1 MICPMLSALKPTDEN
16 GNPVDRECIYE
27 NCRFFNIPQ
36 RDCNLMMASRAM
48 LDLAQHAPPPAS
60 PTLSPTALADME
72 RRLTDVGKGILHSSM
87 EVQEVV
93 RQAGQESIARLADMG
108 DSLARRLLGIEQQI
122 QSGPRDGDTKASA
135 GLEEVVRQSGQESI
149 ARLAD
154 MGDSLARRLLGIEQQ
169 MVSGS
174 QAGDTGLSSGLQ
186 NIEGRLTSGLREI
199 EGRIAAALEESEAR
213 TAKGL
218 QAYLGEMR
226 ASFDE
231 TIGRVQARLEEQGRG
246 VGATAAAASQ
256 SLDQL
261 AALTDLQQ
269 KVAERLLEEMSLL
282 TASIRKAEQLVT
294 ALDKKVD
301 KSAAEGV
308 QLSQQLLLVKGQSE
322 KTHAALRGL
331 HEGNRAVIQA
341 VETQL
346 QRDQVDVAR
355 RQLQQAEECNNRGV
369 ALYYR
374 GAMEASLAAFRR
386 AVELR
391 PDYAEA
397 HNNLGLVFSKMG
409 KEKEAAEA
417 FQEALR
423 LDPAMAEVYNNLGF
437 LYHTSGQLDR
447 AVEMFGQAIQ
457 NDADSAVAYTNLG
470 NSFYGMKQPEK
481 AVEAWRRALELD
493 PMNENARRGLRMFQQ
508 DPSNN

>member
-1 MICPMLSALKPTDEN
+1 MICPMLSALKPTDDN

-48 LDLAQHAPPPAS
+48 LDMAHQAPPPAPPS
-60 PTLSPTALADME
+60 LSPTALADME

-93 RQAGQESIARLADMG
+93 RQAGQESIARLAEMG
-108 DSLARRLLGIEQQI
+108 DSLARRLQGIEQQVLSHP
-122 QSGPRDGDTKASA
+122 QDRDTSLSP
-135 GLEEVVRQSGQESI
+135 GLQDVVRQAGQESI
-149 ARLAD
+149 AKLAE
-154 MGDSLARRLLGIEQQ
+154 MGDALSRRLLGIEQQ
-169 MVSGS
+169 MRSHPQDREATLS
-174 QAGDTGLSSGLQ
+174 AGLKD
-186 NIEGRLTSGLREI
+186 IEGRLTSSLREI
-199 EGRIAAALEESEAR
+199 EGRIAAAMEESEAR
-213 TAKGL
+213 TAQGL

-231 TIGRVQARLEEQGRG
+231 TMGRVQARLEEQGRG
-246 VGATAAAASQ
+246 VGATAAASSQ

-282 TASIRKAEQLVT
+282 STSVRKLEQIVS

-355 RQLQQAEECNNRGV
+355 RQLEQAEECNNRGV

-391 PDYAEA
+391 PEYAEA
-397 HNNLGLVFSKMG
+397 HNNLGLVLSKMG
-409 KEKEAAEA
+409 KEKEATEA

-437 LYHTSGQLDR
+437 MYHTSGQLDR
-447 AVEMFGQAIQ
+447 AVQMFGQAIQ
-457 NDADSAVAYTNLG
+457 NNADSAVAYTNLG
-470 NSFYGMKQPEK
+470 NSFYGLKQPEK

-508 DPSNN
+508 DPTNN

>member
-48 LDLAQHAPPPAS
+48 LDMAHQGPPA
-60 PTLSPTALADME
+60 PAPALSPTALADME

-87 EVQEVV
+87 EVLDVV
-93 RQAGQESIARLADMG
+93 RQAGQESIGKVAELG
-108 DSLARRLLGIEQQI
+108 ESLGRRFLDFEQQLR
-122 QSGPRDGDTKASA
+122 SGPRDQGAGMSA
-135 GLEEVVRQSGQESI
+135 GLQE
-149 ARLAD
+149 
-154 MGDSLARRLLGIEQQ
+154 
-169 MVSGS
+169 
-174 QAGDTGLSSGLQ
+174 
-186 NIEGRLTSGLREI
+186 IEGRLTSGLREM
-199 EGRIAAALEESEAR
+199 EGRIAAALEEREAR
-213 TAKGL
+213 TAQGL

-231 TIGRVQARLEEQGRG
+231 TMGRVQSRLEEQGRG

-282 TASIRKAEQLVT
+282 TASVRKVEQTFT
-294 ALDKKVD
+294 ALDKKID
-301 KSAAEGV
+301 KATEENV
-308 QLSQQLLLVKGQSE
+308 QISQQLLLVKGQSE

-355 RQLQQAEECNNRGV
+355 KQLEQAEECNNRGV

-386 AVELR
+386 AAELR

-397 HNNLGLVFSKMG
+397 HNNLGLVLSKMG
-409 KEKEAAEA
+409 KEKEATEA

-423 LDPAMAEVYNNLGF
+423 LDPAMAEAYNNLGF
-437 LYHTSGQLDR
+437 LYHASGHLDR
-447 AVEMFGQAIQ
+447 AVQMFGQAIQ

>member
-1 MICPMLSALKPTDEN
+1 MICPMLSALKPTDDN

-48 LDLAQHAPPPAS
+48 LDMAQQGPPAAA
-60 PTLSPTALADME
+60 PALSPTALADME

-93 RQAGQESIARLADMG
+93 RQAGQESIGKVAEVG
-108 DSLARRLLGIEQQI
+108 DSLARRLLGLEQQLR
-122 QSGPRDGDTKASA
+122 SGPQDGDAKISA
-135 GLEEVVRQSGQESI
+135 GIQE
-149 ARLAD
+149 
-154 MGDSLARRLLGIEQQ
+154 IE
-169 MVSGS
+169 
-174 QAGDTGLSSGLQ
+174 A
-186 NIEGRLTSGLREI
+186 RLTSSLREM
-199 EGRIAAALEESEAR
+199 EGRIAAALEESEVR
-213 TAKGL
+213 TAQGL

-226 ASFDE
+226 TSFDE
-231 TIGRVQARLEEQGRG
+231 TMGRVQSRLEEQGRG

-282 TASIRKAEQLVT
+282 AANVRKVEQTL
-294 ALDKKVD
+294 AAIDKKID
-301 KSAAEGV
+301 KSTEEGV
-308 QLSQQLLLVKGQSE
+308 QISQQVLLVKGQSE

-355 RQLQQAEECNNRGV
+355 KQMEQAEECNNRGV

-386 AVELR
+386 AIELR

-397 HNNLGLVFSKMG
+397 HNNLGLVLSKMG
-409 KEKEAAEA
+409 KEQEATEA

-437 LYHTSGQLDR
+437 MYHTSGQLDR
-447 AVEMFGQAIQ
+447 AVQMFGQAIQ